1 MKRRVE
7 GEERKVELFREKKDC
22 CGCGACAAV
31 CPAGAIGMK
40 PDADGFAYPQIDGDL
55 CVGCG
60 LCREACGFQDSGLW
74 GREPLE
80 TWAAVNKENSVLVDS
95 ASGGAFG
102 ALADLVLER
111 GGRVFGCA
119 YGEDLL
125 PRHEGVD
132 RREDLK
138 KLMGSKYVQ
147 SDTAGTFRE
156 VQAGLAE
163 GAWVLYV
170 GTPCQ
175 IAGLRAY
182 LKKDPPRLVTA
193 DLVCYGV
200 PSPLLFKASVQA
212 MGRHLG
218 GPVRDVRFRDKAAG
232 WDSLTARVLFG
243 SEGEEG
249 EALAPASSYLYYR
262 LFLKG
267 ATQRES
273 CLSCPFAS
281 ALRAGDFTIGD
292 YWGVEKAHPELP
304 REKGVSV
311 ILANTGKA
319 AGLMEKLAERMDL
332 ISSAFE
338 DARAENGQLVRPFEP
353 SPEREAVLGTWR
365 SGGWEAVRKAFGRP
379 GDLD

>member
-1 MKRRVE
+1 M
-7 GEERKVELFREKKDC
+7 ELFRENRDC

-31 CPAGAIGMK
+31 CPAGAIAMR
-40 PDADGFAYPQIDGDL
+40 PDADGFSYPVIDGSL
-55 CVGCG
+55 CMACG

-74 GREPLE
+74 GRKPLE
-80 TWAAVNKENSVLVDS
+80 TWAAVNKQNDILLDS

-102 ALADLVLER
+102 ALAYLVLER

-119 YGEDLL
+119 YGGDLM
-125 PRHEGVD
+125 PRHEGID
-132 RREDLK
+132 RKENLK

-147 SDTAGTFRE
+147 SDTGTTFRQ
-156 VQAGLAE
+156 VRAGLKE
-163 GAWVLYV
+163 GRWVLYV

-175 IAGLRAY
+175 IAGLRAF
-182 LKKDPPRLVTA
+182 LKEDPPRLVTA

-200 PSPLLFKASVQA
+200 PSPLLFKASA
-212 MGRHLG
+212 EEMGRRLG

-232 WDSLTARVLFG
+232 WEALTAKVLFG

-249 EALAPASSYLYYR
+249 EDLAPASSYLYYR

-267 ATQRES
+267 ETQRES

-281 ALRAGDFTIGD
+281 ELRAGDFTIGD
-292 YWGVEKAHPELP
+292 YWGVEKAHPEVP

-319 AGLMEKLAERMDL
+319 ASLMEKLAARMVL
-332 ISSAFE
+332 ISSDFE
-338 DARAENGQLVRPFEP
+338 SARAENGQLVRPFEP
-353 SPEREAVLGTWR
+353 SPNREAVLAAWR